1 MLVSVCRCG
10 SKRCWCLSV
19 GLAPDWVEEGNDDDA
34 SVVGGTYFV
43 PDPSQPASACPSQPL
58 ATDLDK
64 TECGV
69 SVSDTAGGQL
79 GFSHLTLGQW
89 SVLADQHSR
98 NDISVSQGDTDG
110 GGVSFDATAPTAL
123 THSCSVDSTGAT
135 WCVDEYQGVG
145 APGGQGE
152 DIQHHAGVSADPL
165 MTDPCL
171 VAPPCGGRSRQV
183 MLSYSASD
191 SLSTCLD
198 TVTDTSSAT
207 DRCDWYQP
215 GSDSQHYSDGWAPGT
230 ATVYGLNPSD
240 TPRMQDTTA
249 TQWCGSHDM
258 APHSCYGNSTW
269 YYSGGEQAGGLK
281 PAAVKKIQQVRCVD
295 MPVTNG
301 NSVCVGGP
309 DTVGVDHCGGRAFVG
324 DQLES
329 PSYRIQEH
337 ASSQCY
343 QWRQPCTGYS
353 SFQF

>member
-1 MLVSVCRCG
+1 MQ
-10 SKRCWCLSV
+10 
-19 GLAPDWVEEGNDDDA
+19 
-34 SVVGGTYFV
+34 
-43 PDPSQPASACPSQPL
+43 DPTQPAASDCPSQPL
-58 ATDLDK
+58 CTDLDK

-69 SVSDTAGGQL
+69 SLSDAAGGQL

-89 SVLADQHSR
+89 SVLADQHRR
-98 NDISVSQGDTDG
+98 NDISVSQGDTDDG
-110 GGVSFDATAPTAL
+110 SISFEGTAPTAL

-135 WCVDEYQGVG
+135 WCMEEYQGCG
-145 APGGQGE
+145 APCGQVE
-152 DIQHHAGVSADPL
+152 DIRHHAGVSTDPL

-171 VAPPCGGRSRQV
+171 VAPPLSCGGRSRQV
-183 MLSYSASD
+183 MLSYNASD
-191 SLSTCLD
+191 SLSACLD
-198 TVTDTSSAT
+198 HVTDTSSST
-207 DRCDWYQP
+207 DTCEWYQP
-215 GSDSQHYSDGWAPGT
+215 VNSDSRHYSDGWAPGT

-240 TPRMQDTTA
+240 TTHMRDTTT

-281 PAAVKKIQQVRCVD
+281 PAPVKKIQQVRCID

-301 NSVCVGGP
+301 NTMCVSRP
-309 DTVGVDHCGGRAFVG
+309 DTVGVDNHGGHAFVG

-329 PSYRIQEH
+329 PSYRKQEH

-353 SFQF
+353 TFQF

>member
-1 MLVSVCRCG
+1 MSVCRPG
-10 SKRCWCLSV
+10 SMRCCCLSV
-19 GLAPDWVEEGNDDDA
+19 GLAPDWVEEGNDEDV
-34 SVVGGTYFV
+34 SVVGGPYFG
-43 PDPSQPASACPSQPL
+43 PDPTQPASACPAQPL

-69 SVSDTAGGQL
+69 SDAAGGQF

-89 SVLADQHSR
+89 SVLADQHR
-98 NDISVSQGDTDG
+98 RHDTTVSQGDTDG

-123 THSCSVDSTGAT
+123 THSCSVDGTGAT
-135 WCVDEYQGVG
+135 WCVAQYQGCG
-145 APGGQGE
+145 PPCGQGG
-152 DIQHHAGVSADPL
+152 DVRHHAGVSADPL

-171 VAPPCGGRSRQV
+171 VAPPLSCGGRPRQV

-191 SLSTCLD
+191 NLSTCLD
-198 TVTDTSSAT
+198 HVTDTSSAT
-207 DRCDWYQP
+207 DTCEWYQP
-215 GSDSQHYSDGWAPGT
+215 VSDSRHYSEWATAPAPAT

-240 TPRMQDTTA
+240 TTRMQDATA
-249 TQWCGSHDM
+249 TQWCGSHDV

-269 YYSGGEQAGGLK
+269 YYSGGEQAK
-281 PAAVKKIQQVRCVD
+281 PASVKKIQQVRCVD

-301 NSVCVGGP
+301 NSLCVGGP
-309 DTVGVDHCGGRAFVG
+309 DTVGVDHRGGHAFVG

-329 PSYRIQEH
+329 PSYRTQDH

-353 SFQF
+353 TFQF